1 MIYQIKCVSRFKGI
15 NSMFT
20 LSEGVDLPPR
30 ATTVAVAEALRHAI
44 GSGDI
49 PVGTPLRQDQIAAQF
64 YVSHIPVREALKLL
78 VAEGLAVLVHN
89 KGVVVS
95 ELSVE
100 EAQELIEYRALLEGQ
115 LLRWAVPNLTQI
127 DIARAAGILDELD
140 KAREVTDILRLNAE
154 FHSTLYR
161 RANRPFFLRSVDSVR
176 VNLGR
181 YWRLAW
187 MQLDHKPRSQDD
199 HRHIL
204 KLCRERRAD
213 DAAVVADRHIRAT
226 GTLIVDYLA
235 RQAAEHD

>member
-1 MIYQIKCVSRFKGI
+1 MIYQIKRTTRFKGI

-49 PVGTPLRQDQIAAQF
+49 PAGTPLRQDQIAAQF

-115 LLRWAVPNLTQI
+115 LLRKAVPNLTQI

-140 KAREVTDILRLNAE
+140 KAREVKDILRLNAE
-154 FHSTLYR
+154 FHLILYR
-161 RANRPFFLRSVDSVR
+161 RANRPFYLRSVDSVR

-187 MQLDHKPRSQDD
+187 QELDHKPRSQDE
-199 HRHIL
+199 HRQIL
-204 KLCRERRAD
+204 KLGRERNAEE
-213 DAAVVADRHIRAT
+213 AAGAAEHHIRAT
-226 GTLIVDYLA
+226 GKLIVDYLE